1 MARMK
6 VLVLFGG
13 TSIENEQSLR
23 SASAVIGALSEEK
36 YELVPVG
43 ISKKGRWLY
52 FPGDVS
58 EIIDGS
64 WEQNP
69 DCSPAILSPDPAHR
83 GILVLEDD
91 TFSLKRI
98 DIIFSLLHGNYGEDG
113 SVQGL
118 CELSHIPY
126 IGNGI
131 LGSAVCRNKAMA
143 HQILTASGIRTPKWY
158 SILQRD
164 LSRLEIKCEDVENS
178 LGYPVFIKPASCDAA
193 KGTGIANNREELVK
207 AVKLAFTQD
216 STVLIEQLITGR
228 ELRIGVFGYDM
239 PFASFVGE
247 MVKDENGEEKLIVP
261 TDIDDTA
268 HSIIRE
274 IAIQAY
280 TALDCKELALFDFFY
295 AENGEILLGEV
306 NTMPALAE
314 DAPYPMLMNDL
325 GMRYSYL
332 LEKLIEQALE
342 HADRGF

>member
-1 MARMK
+1 MK

-13 TSIENEQSLR
+13 TSVENEQSLR
-23 SASAVIGALSEEK
+23 SASAVISTLPEDK
-36 YELVPVG
+36 YEVVPVG
-43 ISKKGRWLY
+43 ISRKGRWLY

-64 WEQNP
+64 WEKNS

-83 GILVLEDD
+83 GILILDD
-91 TFSLKRI
+91 ETYALKRI
-98 DIIFSLLHGNYGEDG
+98 DIILSLLHGAYGEDG

-126 IGNGI
+126 VGNGI

-143 HQILTASGIRTPKWY
+143 HQILSGCGIRTPKWY
-158 SILQRD
+158 SIMQRD
-164 LSRLEIKCEDVENS
+164 LNRLEAKCEDVENT
-178 LGYPVFIKPASCDAA
+178 LGYPVFVKPASCEGA
-193 KGTGIANNREELVK
+193 KGANTANCREELLK
-207 AVKLAFTQD
+207 AIKLAFTQD

-228 ELRIGVFGYDM
+228 ELRIGVFGYDL

-247 MVKDENGEEKLIVP
+247 LSRDAEGKESLVIP
-261 TDIDDTA
+261 ADIDDTT
-268 HSIIRE
+268 HSIVRE

-280 TALDCKELALFDFFY
+280 TALDCKELALFDFFL

-306 NTMPALAE
+306 NTMPTFAE
-314 DAPYPMLMNDL
+314 DSPYPMLMNDL
-325 GMRYSYL
+325 GMHYGYL

>member
-1 MARMK
+1 MAKMK

-13 TSIENEQSLR
+13 TTNDYEQSLR
-23 SASAVIGALSEEK
+23 SATAVLQALPEEQ
-36 YELVPVG
+36 YEPVAVG
-43 ISKKGRWLY
+43 ISRKGRWLY
-52 FPGDVS
+52 FPGDIC
-58 EIIDGS
+58 EIEAGT

-83 GILVLEDD
+83 GILILEDD
-91 TFSLKRI
+91 TYSLKRV
-98 DIIFSLLHGNYGEDG
+98 DIIFSLLHGAYGEDG

-143 HQILTASGIRTPKWY
+143 HEILSAAGIHTPQWY
-158 SILQRD
+158 SISQRD
-164 LSRLEIKCEDVENS
+164 LNRIDARCEEAEEK
-178 LGYPVFIKPASCDAA
+178 LGYPLFIKPASCDAS
-193 KGTGIANNREELVK
+193 KGTSVVNNFEELTT

-216 STVLIEQLITGR
+216 STVLIEQLVKGK
-228 ELRIGVFGYDM
+228 ELRVAVFGYDM
-239 PFASFVGE
+239 PFSSFIGE
-247 MVKDENGEEKLIVP
+247 MKFGKLVIPAAIEDALVP
-261 TDIDDTA
+261 TL
-268 HSIIRE
+268 RE

-295 AENGEILLGEV
+295 TDNGEILLGEV
-306 NTMPALAE
+306 NTMPSLAE
-314 DAPYPMLMNDL
+314 DAIYPQLMNDL
-325 GMRYSYL
+325 GMRYTYL